1 MPEPLL
7 TRYMQPLLAGRRAEC
22 FEVARA
28 ALADGWTAESVLR
41 SVVWPSLAQLERLY
55 RDDRVNLAVKQMAVR
70 INRTVADQMQAHLVK
85 GPRRDQR
92 IIVTSAD
99 GEPEEL
105 GAQIIADLFQSDGWD
120 VYLLGGGVP
129 ADEVLALVGH
139 VRPQVLLIFG
149 TRPEGVPGVRAMVQL
164 IREIGVGQTMN
175 IIVSGGI
182 YDRADELWKEVGAD
196 ICVPTA
202 EQAIQAA
209 NTTPPRAAGTISM
222 GIVKKRRRRR
232 KTDPAH
238 ALLHAGRQFDAARA
252 RELESPLPRA

>member
-7 TRYMQPLLAGRRAEC
+7 TRYMLPLLAGRRAEC
-22 FEVARA
+22 F
-28 ALADGWTAESVLR
+28 ALARGAVMDGWSAESVLR

-70 INRTVADQMQAHLVK
+70 INRTVADQMQAHLTHA
-85 GPRRDQR
+85 PRRDRR

-105 GAQIIADLFQSDGWD
+105 GAQIVADLFQADGWD

-129 ADEVLALVGH
+129 ADEILTLVGN
-139 VRPQVLLIFG
+139 VRPHVLLIFG
-149 TRPEGVPGVRAMVQL
+149 TRPEGVPGVRSLVQM

-202 EQAIQAA
+202 EQAIDAA
-209 NTTPPRAAGTISM
+209 NHTPPRVAGTIPM

-232 KTDPAH
+232 RTETAATRPHPVPALVA
-238 ALLHAGRQFDAARA
+238 ALPRRQ
-252 RELESPLPRA
+252 EPLPRV